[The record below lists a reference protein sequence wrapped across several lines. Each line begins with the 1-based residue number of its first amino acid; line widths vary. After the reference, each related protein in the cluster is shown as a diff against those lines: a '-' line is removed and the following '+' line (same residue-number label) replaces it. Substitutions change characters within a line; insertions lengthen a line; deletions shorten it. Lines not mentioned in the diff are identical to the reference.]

1 MYGSYSAN
9 QWNQSSRH
17 IHNLKKWKICRFINL
32 RIDIYSFRKLKV
44 ALQCLVHFSSPYGA
58 EHFDFFERVDGLPWQ
73 RAYQIK
79 AYHDIGMEQKAI
91 AAQLGVSQSCVS
103 KTHRCIPQT
112 GNFSSR
118 KRSRL
123 SRVTSKRTDQLR
135 RRCFLKIPTIS
146 STEIRFSLAWL
157 DKVPSARTLPR
168 RHSDEFRLKAY
179 KPVRRPRLPKK
190 NIPDR
195 LRFAEATRHWDVAK
209 RRKVMFSDESTI
221 LQFENFKFSKT
232 PGKNALSAT

>member
-1 MYGSYSAN
+1 MAPTL
-9 QWNQSSRH
+9 QS
-17 IHNLKKWKICRFINL
+17 NEINL
-32 RIDIYSFRKLKV
+32 PVTFIIKKMKDMSFHQFTHRYLLIQKTQGRIAMLGSLFESIWRGTFR
-44 ALQCLVHFSSPYGA
+44 
-58 EHFDFFERVDGLPWQ
+58 FFERVDGLPLQ

-112 GNFSSR
+112 GNFSSM